1 MRNASG
7 CGEIMNLTIENI
19 LLVGS
24 ILLFISVIVGKTSY
38 KFGVPTLLLF
48 LAIGMLAGSDGI
60 GGIHFDDPK
69 IAQFIGVVSLN
80 FILFSGGLDTN
91 WASVKPILKEGA
103 LLSTLGVLLTAITLG
118 AFIWIITD
126 FTVYES
132 MLLGSIVS
140 STDAAAV
147 FSILR
152 SKSLALESNL
162 RPTLELESGSNDPMA
177 YVLTIAFLS
186 LVTHQDQS
194 IASIIPL
201 FFQQMIVGGIAGFAF
216 GRVSKFIIN
225 EIKLDYEGLYSVLV
239 IALMFITFSLTDF
252 LGGNGFLAIYIC
264 AVYLGNQD
272 LIHKKTIFKMY
283 DGLAWLM
290 QIVLFL
296 TLGLL
301 VFPSQIIPYI
311 GVGLLISAFL
321 MIVARPVSVF
331 LSLIFFK
338 MELRKKLYISWVGL
352 RGAVPIVFATYP
364 LLEGID
370 KANMI
375 FNIVFFISLT
385 SVLIQGTTLSIV
397 AKWLGV
403 ALPEQ
408 AKPIS
413 EIDKII
419 LDLPKSSMREF
430 EVLPEFCAVNKR
442 IVDLNFPKSAF
453 IVLIKRNGEYLRPGG
468 STTVEANDV
477 LMVLADGEED
487 FEKVKKCLSQ
497 PADIEQT

>member
-1 MRNASG
+1 
-7 CGEIMNLTIENI
+7 MNLTIENI

-24 ILLFISVIVGKTSY
+24 ILLFVSIIVGKTSY

-60 GGIHFDDPK
+60 GGIHFDNPK
-69 IAQFIGVVSLN
+69 IAQFIGVVALN
-80 FILFSGGLDTN
+80 FILFSGGLDTH
-91 WASVKPILKEGA
+91 WSSVKPIVREG
-103 LLSTLGVLLTAITLG
+103 LVLSTLGVLLTALSLG
-118 AFIWIITD
+118 AFVWLVTD
-126 FTVYES
+126 FTIYES

-152 SKSLALESNL
+152 SKSLALRANL

-177 YVLTIAFLS
+177 YVLTIAFLT
-186 LVTHQDQS
+186 LVVNQDQG

-201 FFQQMIVGGIAGFAF
+201 FLRQMIFGAIAGLIF

-225 EIKLDYEGLYSVLV
+225 RIKLGFEGLYPVLV
-239 IALMFITFSLTDF
+239 IALMFITFSATDF
-252 LGGNGFLAIYIC
+252 MGGNGFLAIYIC

-272 LIHKKTIFKMY
+272 LIAKKSILKMY

-301 VFPSQIIPYI
+301 VFPSQIIPYFGI
-311 GVGLLISAFL
+311 GMLISLFL
-321 MIVARPVSVF
+321 IIVARPLSVF
-331 LSLIFFK
+331 ISLMFFK
-338 MELRKKLYISWVGL
+338 MRLRRRFYISWVGL

-364 LLEGID
+364 LLAGIE

-375 FNIVFFISLT
+375 FNIVFFISVT

-397 AKWLGV
+397 AKWLKV
-403 ALPEQ
+403 ALPE
-408 AKPIS
+408 KIKRITDLDKLIS
-413 EIDKII
+413 
-419 LDLPKSSMREF
+419 DLPKSSLREF
-430 EVLPEFCAVNKR
+430 EISPDFFAKGKR
-442 IVDLNFPKSAF
+442 IVDLNFPKAAF
-453 IVLIKRNGEYLRPGG
+453 IVMIKRKGEYIRPSG
-468 STTVEANDV
+468 STKLEEADV
-477 LMVLADGEED
+477 LMVLADHQKD
-487 FEKVKKCLSQ
+487 FEDVNQCLHRSSKEI
-497 PADIEQT
+497 PASA